1 MIKRNIPNFFTL
13 MNLLM
18 GCFALVMVFRHDFS
32 LTAIFVLAA
41 ALFDF
46 VDGFVARAL
55 HVTSPLGKE
64 LDSLCDMVSFGLV
77 PGFVMYHMISFSVG
91 SRMLQPDPNHPAFYL
106 AWSAFFIPLMSAWR
120 LAKFNLDHRQSF
132 GFIGLPTPANALVI
146 VFLPLALKSDSFPA
160 LADFISEPVVLS
172 MISLALSVLLVSN
185 VSLMAMKFKSYVW
198 RENKFKYL
206 FLIVLLA
213 SVLLLKFWSAPFL
226 LLIYITLSR
235 FEKNENPTT

>member
-1 MIKRNIPNFFTL
+1 
-13 MNLLM
+13 
-18 GCFALVMVFRHDFS
+18 
-32 LTAIFVLAA
+32 
-41 ALFDF
+41 
-46 VDGFVARAL
+46 
-55 HVTSPLGKE
+55 
-64 LDSLCDMVSFGLV
+64 
-77 PGFVMYHMISFSVG
+77 
-91 SRMLQPDPNHPAFYL
+91 
-106 AWSAFFIPLMSAWR
+106 MSAWR

-185 VSLMAMKFKSYVW
+185 VSLMAMKFKSFVW

-235 FEKNENPTT
+235 FEKNEYPST